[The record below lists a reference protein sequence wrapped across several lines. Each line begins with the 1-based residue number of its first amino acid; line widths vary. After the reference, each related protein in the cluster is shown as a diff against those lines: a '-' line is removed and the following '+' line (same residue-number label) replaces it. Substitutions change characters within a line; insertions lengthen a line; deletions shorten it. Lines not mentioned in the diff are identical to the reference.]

1 MVSTQILVLLRVDV
15 VLLDYADLLKC
26 FIYIT
31 GSHFIF
37 LVVDFALVAG
47 ECDFLLVSSIKA
59 ELFAEDVDSFVSDVV
74 VV

>member
-26 FIYIT
+26 FIYNT
-31 GSHFIF
+31 GSHFFF

-47 ECDFLLVSSIKA
+47 ECDFLLVSSIKV
-59 ELFAEDVDSFVSDVV
+59 ELFAEDVDSFVSNVV